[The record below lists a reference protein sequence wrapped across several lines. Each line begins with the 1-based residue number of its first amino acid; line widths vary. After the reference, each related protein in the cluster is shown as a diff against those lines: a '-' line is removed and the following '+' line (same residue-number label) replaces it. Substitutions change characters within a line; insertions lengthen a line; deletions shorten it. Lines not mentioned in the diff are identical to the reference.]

1 MNRPTL
7 LRILTIALAFVM
19 IASACGQAA
28 EPAEPAE
35 PAGAEPAEPAEPAAS
50 GGLQIPDV
58 VDGQFNVAW
67 VLIGPHDD
75 GGWSQ
80 AHYEGLEYIQQN
92 VPNTHVAYVGKGNR
106 KESLTATRSDVTKK
120 TVYSPW

>member
-35 PAGAEPAEPAEPAAS
+35 PAGAEPAEPAEP
-50 GGLQIPDV
+50 GHPPL
-58 VDGQFNVAW
+58 
-67 VLIGPHDD
+67 PHDLPVHLPLLHGD
-75 GGWSQ
+75 GEQRADHLLPG
-80 AHYEGLEYIQQN
+80 
-92 VPNTHVAYVGKGNR
+92 
-106 KESLTATRSDVTKK
+106 
-120 TVYSPW
+120 